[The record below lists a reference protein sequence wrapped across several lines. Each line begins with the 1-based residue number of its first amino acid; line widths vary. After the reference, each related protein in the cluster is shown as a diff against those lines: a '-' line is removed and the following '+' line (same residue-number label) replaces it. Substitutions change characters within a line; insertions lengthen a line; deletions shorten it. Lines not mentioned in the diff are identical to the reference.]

1 MSNTEPTSESGTSTP
16 YRGRGKR
23 GGFGKSLRARGRGK
37 RFTTPAPFRSREEEE
52 EDEVDEE
59 EVERERLKYARR
71 GMKSNADRY
80 EEKEPDPGDGL
91 RAEEEPEPEVDL
103 SEFMRKQK
111 LEDDAET
118 SASIAV
124 PKAEMDDDIDHSLA
138 NFGSRAPL
146 ASRKDR
152 KGVIEWDNSLEAMKQ
167 EKEKAEAVWELKARF
182 KHAPQSKPRANERR
196 VVRQPRLAGEDE
208 PTDPKKEMEEFLDDL
223 LT

>member
-1 MSNTEPTSESGTSTP
+1 MSEPTPESGASTP

-23 GGFGKSLRARGRGK
+23 GGFGKSVRARGRGK
-37 RFTTPAPFRSREEEE
+37 RFTTPAPFRSREEEG

-59 EVERERLKYARR
+59 EAEQERAKYARR

-80 EEKEPDPGDGL
+80 EEKEPDP
-91 RAEEEPEPEVDL
+91 EEEPEPEVDL
-103 SEFMRKQK
+103 SDFMRKQR
-111 LEDDAET
+111 LDDGVGT
-118 SASIAV
+118 SGSVAV
-124 PKAEMDDDIDHSLA
+124 PKVELDDDIDHSLA
-138 NFGSRAPL
+138 NFGSRAPPE
-146 ASRKDR
+146 SRKDR
-152 KGVIEWDNSLEAMKQ
+152 KGVIEWDDSLEAMKQ

-196 VVRQPRLAGEDE
+196 VIRQPRLAGEAE

>member
-1 MSNTEPTSESGTSTP
+1 MSEPTSESTPSTSH
-16 YRGRGKR
+16 RGRGKR
-23 GGFGKSLRARGRGK
+23 GGYGKSLRARGRGK

-59 EVERERLKYARR
+59 EAERERAKYARR

-80 EEKEPDPGDGL
+80 EEKEPDP
-91 RAEEEPEPEVDL
+91 EEEPEPEVDL
-103 SEFMRKQK
+103 SEFMRKQR
-111 LEDDAET
+111 LDDEAG
-118 SASIAV
+118 ASMSVAT
-124 PKAEMDDDIDHSLA
+124 PKVEVDDDIDHSLA
-138 NFGSRAPL
+138 NFGSHAPP

-152 KGVIEWDNSLEAMKQ
+152 KGVIEWDQSLETMKQ

-208 PTDPKKEMEEFLDDL
+208 PTDPKKEMENFLDDL